1 MSLYYLRTFR
11 AVRVIESLFPLGLWA
26 ILWFSLLGSFTVS
39 LSSILQP
46 SEPWAFVHALGKA
59 LPFFAG
65 YLAMIIILSKL
76 ARHQPRGFSFFGPIG
91 LTTVYGLVGLVSAFL
106 SPDRVMSF
114 YGAAAYL
121 SVPLVL
127 WAVVWGAE
135 ALERVRRLLDFTWII
150 LVVAALGLAAYAFL
164 YLDFASALSHP
175 SELLTCKPLSTSW
188 FVQTDR
194 LLRSTGV
201 GRYAALAGIIAVGG
215 LWQGKWRFAWIPV
228 LFISLALLLTTGART
243 SMVAFTVSAPLMMM
257 LLSGKKLV
265 GLGIIA
271 VVVIAP
277 VFWVTGIHD
286 EILYGCLFTGW
297 SRTPQPVPQEF
308 LVTPQLTPQL
318 SASESV
324 AESVPEATTKLSQE
338 STKVDSSPD
347 QSASSLQQKHVGI
360 SVQGQNGAG
369 SPNPQQNYPPQPV
382 VPDGAAP
389 TIPIN
394 QSPADSD
401 EKPDIAS
408 PLPPGTPSESQDA
421 QTPQPIA
428 SPEMQPAKVTAA
440 APSAQQAPV
449 AAGTP
454 SQAEIKTGG
463 VPTGDGR
470 ILGIIPDDFFT
481 LTGRTLVWADG
492 FNLFA
497 QSPVLGYGFHADRLK
512 LGAHMHN
519 SVIHAL
525 VQTGLAGTIP
535 FLTGIVFG
543 WVLLTRAL
551 RNLSNFSKKHR
562 IVIVQAAGMLTFFTV
577 RSIAESSGAFFGVD
591 WLILSVVLL
600 YIQLVNNSEVRGE
613 P

>member
-1 MSLYYLRTFR
+1 
-11 AVRVIESLFPLGLWA
+11 
-26 ILWFSLLGSFTVS
+26 
-39 LSSILQP
+39 
-46 SEPWAFVHALGKA
+46 
-59 LPFFAG
+59 
-65 YLAMIIILSKL
+65 
-76 ARHQPRGFSFFGPIG
+76 
-91 LTTVYGLVGLVSAFL
+91 
-106 SPDRVMSF
+106 
-114 YGAAAYL
+114 
-121 SVPLVL
+121 
-127 WAVVWGAE
+127 
-135 ALERVRRLLDFTWII
+135 
-150 LVVAALGLAAYAFL
+150 
-164 YLDFASALSHP
+164 
-175 SELLTCKPLSTSW
+175 
-188 FVQTDR
+188 
-194 LLRSTGV
+194 
-201 GRYAALAGIIAVGG
+201 
-215 LWQGKWRFAWIPV
+215 
-228 LFISLALLLTTGART
+228 
-243 SMVAFTVSAPLMMM
+243 
-257 LLSGKKLV
+257 V